1 MSHTSGKL
9 RFNSVRDCR
18 EEAPVKCTV
27 YKSLRQFDYYLYVSS
42 EAGLSGL
49 PEGLLSLL
57 GDLTKVIE
65 LELHPQRKLA
75 QADVI
80 EVMRQIDKTG
90 YFLQMPPG
98 KGSAPLVS

>member
-1 MSHTSGKL
+1 M
-9 RFNSVRDCR
+9 
-18 EEAPVKCTV
+18 KCTV
-27 YKSLRQFDYYLYVSS
+27 YKSLRQFDYYLYVLS
-42 EAGLSGL
+42 ETGLSGL

-65 LELHPQRKLA
+65 LDLHPQRKLA

-98 KGSAPLVS
+98 TGSAPLVS

>member
-1 MSHTSGKL
+1 VL
-9 RFNSVRDCR
+9 
-18 EEAPVKCTV
+18 
-27 YKSLRQFDYYLYVSS
+27 S
-42 EAGLSGL
+42 ETGLSGL

-65 LELHPQRKLA
+65 LDLHPQRKLA

-98 KGSAPLVS
+98 TGSAPLVS

>member
-1 MSHTSGKL
+1 M
-9 RFNSVRDCR
+9 
-18 EEAPVKCTV
+18 KCTV

-57 GDLTKVIE
+57 GELNKVVE

-75 QADVI
+75 QADVV
-80 EVMRQIDKTG
+80 EVMRQIEEAG

-98 KGSAPLVS
+98 SGAAPLLS